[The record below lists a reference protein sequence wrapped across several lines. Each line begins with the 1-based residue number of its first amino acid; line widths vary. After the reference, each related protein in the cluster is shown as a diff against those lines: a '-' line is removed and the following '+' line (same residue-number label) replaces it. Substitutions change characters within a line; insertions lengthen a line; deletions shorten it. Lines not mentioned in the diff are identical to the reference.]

1 MNFDS
6 SIYGNGVIR
15 STVTPNLNI
24 LPMFDEQGGEKE
36 VIYKKDNIKVDPK
49 IGKNY
54 YKDYMNQTVSKMNN
68 EERKQ
73 INFEESVRYLEEMEN
88 SNLDF
93 DGDGK
98 PDFDMSGGVKINNS
112 KSIEVQEEIQKPADI
127 DEKSTVKAE
136 VEKPDIENTAELD
149 HIDDKK
155 SSGLDENKDKPMN
168 TIDTQK
174 GTVMSINDMINMGS
188 GAIALGAILLGRN
201 LKQ

>member
-1 MNFDS
+1 
-6 SIYGNGVIR
+6 
-15 STVTPNLNI
+15 
-24 LPMFDEQGGEKE
+24 MFNEQGGEKD
-36 VIYKKDNIKVDPK
+36 VIYQKDNIKVDPK

-54 YKDYMNQTVSKMNN
+54 YKDYMDQTVSKMNN

-73 INFEESVRYLEEMEN
+73 VNFQESVRYMEEMEN

-98 PDFDMSGGVKINNS
+98 PDFDMTGGVNINNS

-136 VEKPDIENTAELD
+136 VEKPDIEPTAELK

-155 SSGLDENKDKPMN
+155 SSELDENKDKPMK
-168 TIDTQK
+168 TVDTQK
-174 GTVMSINDMINMGS
+174 GTVMSISDYVNMGS
-188 GAIALGAILLGRN
+188 GALALGAILLGRN

>member
-24 LPMFDEQGGEKE
+24 LPMFDEVGGEKE

-54 YKDYMNQTVSKMNN
+54 YKDFMDQTVSKMNN

-73 INFEESVRYLEEMEN
+73 VNFEDSVRYMEEIEN

-98 PDFDMSGGVKINNS
+98 PDFDMTGGVKINNS

-136 VEKPDIENTAELD
+136 VEKVDIEPTAELE

-155 SSGLDENKDKPMN
+155 SSGLDENKDKPMLD
-168 TIDTQK
+168 TDTQK
-174 GTVMSINDMINMGS
+174 GTIMSVNDMINLGS

>member
-24 LPMFDEQGGEKE
+24 LPMFNEQGGEKD
-36 VIYKKDNIKVDPK
+36 VIYQKDNIKVDPK

-54 YKDYMNQTVSKMNN
+54 YKDYMDQTVSKMNN

-73 INFEESVRYLEEMEN
+73 VNFQESVRYMEEMEN

-98 PDFDMSGGVKINNS
+98 PDFDMTGGVKF
-112 KSIEVQEEIQKPADI
+112 
-127 DEKSTVKAE
+127 
-136 VEKPDIENTAELD
+136 
-149 HIDDKK
+149 KK
-155 SSGLDENKDKPMN
+155 
-168 TIDTQK
+168 
-174 GTVMSINDMINMGS
+174 
-188 GAIALGAILLGRN
+188 R
-201 LKQ
+201 